1 MQQQFTFAMFLTY
14 VALFVTQ
21 GIPAII
27 GIVALLKLLTITG
40 DGDTAHLNKCLLP
53 LFVILASVSI
63 VTRSWPSI
71 LGLAAVCIAIIV
83 MNGLKR
89 EN

>member
-14 VALFVTQ
+14 VAVFFTQ

-27 GIVALLKLLTITG
+27 GIVALLKLLFIKGNG
-40 DGDTAHLNKCLLP
+40 DMAHLNKCLLP

-71 LGLAAVCIAIIV
+71 LGLAAVCIAIII
-83 MNGLKR
+83 MNRLKP
-89 EN
+89 E

>member
-1 MQQQFTFAMFLTY
+1 MNQQVTEAMVLTY

-21 GIPAII
+21 GIPAVI
-27 GIVALLKLLTITG
+27 GIVALLKLFSISG
-40 DGDTAHLNKCLLP
+40 DGDAAHLNKCLLP

-83 MNGLKR
+83 MNRLKP
-89 EN
+89 E

>member
-1 MQQQFTFAMFLTY
+1 MNQQVTEAMVLTY

-27 GIVALLKLLTITG
+27 GIVALLQLFSIKG

-71 LGLAAVCIAIIV
+71 LGLAAVCIAIII
-83 MNGLKR
+83 MNRLKP
-89 EN
+89 E

>member
-1 MQQQFTFAMFLTY
+1 MNQQVTDAMVLTY

-27 GIVALLKLLTITG
+27 GIVALLKLFSIKGAG
-40 DGDTAHLNKCLLP
+40 DMVHLSKCLLP

-71 LGLAAVCIAIIV
+71 LGLAAVCITIIV
-83 MNGLKR
+83 MKR
-89 EN
+89 FKPE

>member
-1 MQQQFTFAMFLTY
+1 MHQQFTFAMFLTY
-14 VALFVTQ
+14 VSLFVTQ

-27 GIVALLKLLTITG
+27 GIVALLKLFTIKG
-40 DGDTAHLNKCLLP
+40 DGDMTHLSKCLLP

-71 LGLAAVCIAIIV
+71 LGLAAVCITIIV
-83 MNGLKR
+83 MKRLKP
-89 EN
+89 E

>member
-1 MQQQFTFAMFLTY
+1 MNQEVTGAMFLSY
-14 VALFVTQ
+14 IALFVTQ

-27 GIVALLKLLTITG
+27 GIVALFNLLSIKG

-53 LFVILASVSI
+53 LLVVLASVSI

-71 LGLAAVCIAIIV
+71 LGLAAVCTAIII
-83 MNGLKR
+83 MNRLKP
-89 EN
+89 E